1 MRPEE
6 KEAAQER
13 TLEALQRRVELAR
26 AINDHKGV
34 KLAYLAAERIGR

>member
-1 MRPEE
+1 MIPEE
-6 KEAAQER
+6 QQAQQEKA
-13 TLEALQRRVELAR
+13 LEALQRRVELAR